1 MEMALWLGQGT
12 ECNKWLSLNKPSNIW
27 HCSKEICHKT
37 TQRERERKKKKERNK
52 ERKKQRK
59 TERKKEKK
67 RKKERNKQKKRE
79 RERARA
85 RWMPNAMVTA
95 GNRAPQVEFPSS
107 VLPVLWMCTTVFAW
121 RTPSLMDC
129 RVWSQVIAFGGA
141 LSLYNV
147 SYTSLTRNSCNT
159 KVVFNNFDRGSH
171 MYIYNYTYI

>member
-1 MEMALWLGQGT
+1 MAWPGNRVQQMVIA
-12 ECNKWLSLNKPSNIW
+12 NLSLRLSLLNNPSIPLQQMTLFEGNLPQN
-27 HCSKEICHKT
+27 S
-37 TQRERERKKKKERNK
+37 REREKEKER
-52 ERKKQRK
+52 
-59 TERKKEKK
+59 
-67 RKKERNKQKKRE
+67 
-79 RERARA
+79 AS
-85 RWMPNAMVTA
+85 WMPNAMVTA